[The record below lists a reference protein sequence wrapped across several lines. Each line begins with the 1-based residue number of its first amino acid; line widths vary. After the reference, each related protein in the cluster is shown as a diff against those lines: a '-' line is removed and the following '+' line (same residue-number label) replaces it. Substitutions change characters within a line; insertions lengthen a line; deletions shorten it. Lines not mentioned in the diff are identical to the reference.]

1 MSQLRRLRPSP
12 AMVVACIALTVALGG
27 TSVAAIQALPRNS
40 VGAKH
45 LKRNAVTGPKIKAN
59 AVTGAKVANNSIT
72 GADVNEGSLGTVPSA
87 TNATNATNATSA
99 TSATNAANS
108 NTLGGIPAS
117 GFLRSTNEGGGA
129 LAGATVTSAGVVSAY
144 FNRFGGAPTVSH
156 TAASGF
162 YVLTFPGLEGK
173 LFNGEVI
180 HIATRFGGPGEI
192 FTSSASG
199 NPFIE
204 TLSSAGAPTDG
215 SFYYVVYGTNLAP

>member
-1 MSQLRRLRPSP
+1 MYILEIEGDEDLILARLF
-12 AMVVACIALTVALGG
+12 LT
-27 TSVAAIQALPRNS
+27 TS
-40 VGAKH
+40 
-45 LKRNAVTGPKIKAN
+45 TG
-59 AVTGAKVANNSIT
+59 S
-72 GADVNEGSLGTVPSA
+72 
-87 TNATNATNATSA
+87 TSE
-99 TSATNAANS
+99 N
-108 NTLGGIPAS
+108 
-117 GFLRSTNEGGGA
+117 
-129 LAGATVTSAGVVSAY
+129 GVVSAY